1 VDETR
6 AAAIDRA
13 KPVAVALESEG
24 VSAAG
29 SVSLAGSISE
39 FARALDPGSHAFLV
53 KIDLGDRADLR
64 SGMFGRARFVGPSGQ
79 SLIVPV
85 SAVVRRGQIAS
96 VFVVGADGRATLRM
110 VQVGANSDAGQE
122 VAAGLDPG
130 ERVVVNPPPGLVDGA
145 PVREVRR

>member
-1 VDETR
+1 VEIAPGVR
-6 AAAIDRA
+6 AAR
-13 KPVAVALESEG
+13 PWG
-24 VSAAG
+24 AG
-29 SVSLAGSISE
+29 
-39 FARALDPGSHAFLV
+39 
-53 KIDLGDRADLR
+53 
-64 SGMFGRARFVGPSGQ
+64 GRARCVGPSGQ

-110 VQVGANSDAGQE
+110 VQVGASSDAGQE